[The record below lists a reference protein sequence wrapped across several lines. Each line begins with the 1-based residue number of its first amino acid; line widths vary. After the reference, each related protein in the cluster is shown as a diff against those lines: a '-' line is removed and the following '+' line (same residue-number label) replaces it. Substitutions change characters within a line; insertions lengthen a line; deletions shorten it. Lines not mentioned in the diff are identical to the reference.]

1 MFYIHYHDISLP
13 LSASP
18 VESVC
23 ALFSDRNSDRFS
35 RRIKPLRA
43 QFIHSYNCSLRAV
56 LFINFLK
63 QQSIIESSEFF
74 LSLLKGHWKAVH

>member
-1 MFYIHYHDISLP
+1 MFYIHYHDISPP

-18 VESVC
+18 VEAAC
-23 ALFSDRNSDRFS
+23 TLFNNKNSDRFS
-35 RRIKPLRA
+35 RRTKPLRV

-63 QQSIIESSEFF
+63 QQSIIDSSDFF
-74 LSLLKGHWKAVH
+74 SPC

>member
-1 MFYIHYHDISLP
+1 MFHIHYLDISPP

-18 VESVC
+18 VEAVC
-23 ALFSDRNSDRFS
+23 TLFNNRNSDRLS
-35 RRIKPLRA
+35 RRTKLLRA

-63 QQSIIESSEFF
+63 QQSIIESSDFF
-74 LSLLKGHWKAVH
+74 PLC